1 MIVLIT
7 GASRGIGFAV
17 AKYLL
22 ENGKVEKLLVTARDV
37 SRIDAE
43 LLEHPK
49 TIPLPL
55 DLSLKESVDAFLDQL
70 AKEALWPDVL
80 INNAGFTRDALAIRL
95 KAVDWEQSIEANLT
109 APFKLT
115 QACFG
120 QMLRKRWG
128 RIISLS
134 SVVAH
139 TGNVGQV
146 NYVAAKAALEGMT
159 RSFALEGAKRNVTVN
174 AIAPGFIDTDMT
186 RALNEAT
193 KEKILANIPMGR
205 MGSGEDIAK
214 MVQFILEADYVTGQT
229 FHVNGGLYLSS

>member
-1 MIVLIT
+1 MIILIT
-7 GASRGIGFAV
+7 GASRGIGLAV
-17 AKYLL
+17 ATFLL
-22 ENGKVEKLLVTARDV
+22 GNDQVEKLVVTARDV
-37 SRIDAE
+37 SRIDAA
-43 LLEHPK
+43 LARHPK
-49 TIPLPL
+49 VVAIAL
-55 DLSLKESVDAFLDQL
+55 DLAIKDSVDGFLQTLDQE
-70 AKEALWPDVL
+70 KLWPDVL

-95 KAVDWEQSIEANLT
+95 KPTDWEQSIEANLT
-109 APFKLT
+109 SPFKLT

-186 RALNEAT
+186 RALNDAT

-205 MGSGEDIAK
+205 MGSGQDIAK
-214 MVQFILEADYVTGQT
+214 VVQFIMDSDYVTGQT